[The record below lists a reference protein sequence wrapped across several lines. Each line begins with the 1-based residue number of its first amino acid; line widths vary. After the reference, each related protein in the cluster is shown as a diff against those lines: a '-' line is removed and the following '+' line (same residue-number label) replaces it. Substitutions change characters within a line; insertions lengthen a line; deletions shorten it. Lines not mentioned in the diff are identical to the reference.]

1 MNRNFA
7 RFIPAT
13 ALAIIFSI
21 PAFAQT
27 AAPAPAAAPAVAKVA
42 IVNLQAAIVNTNEGQ
57 RDFEALQKKFDPKR
71 TELENLKK
79 EVDDLQKK
87 FNTQADKLNDEARAD
102 LLKQI
107 DVKKKTLQR
116 SYEDSNA
123 DFQAQQDEIANR
135 IVQKLV
141 EVLDK
146 FAKDNS
152 YTVVLDVSGQSSP
165 VLWAASSVNVTKEL
179 VDAYNTQSGVAAPA
193 KSATAPKPAAKPAA
207 PAAPKKP

>member
-1 MNRNFA
+1 
-7 RFIPAT
+7 
-13 ALAIIFSI
+13 
-21 PAFAQT
+21 
-27 AAPAPAAAPAVAKVA
+27 
-42 IVNLQAAIVNTNEGQ
+42 VNTNEGQ

-71 TELENLKK
+71 AELENLKK
-79 EVDDLQKK
+79 EVDELQKK

-107 DVKKKTLQR
+107 DAKKKTLQR

-146 FAKDNS
+146 FSKDNGF
-152 YTVVLDVSGQSSP
+152 TVVLDVSGQASP
-165 VLWAASSVNVTKEL
+165 VLWAASSVNVTKDL
-179 VDAYNTQSGVAAPA
+179 VDAYNAQSGVAAPA
-193 KSATAPKPAAKPAA
+193 KPAGAAKPSAKPAA
-207 PAAPKKP
+207 PSAAPKK